1 MNHTSTTT
9 RVGAQQ
15 ACALPFAGMGAIA
28 AQPFFKPITRRALLA
43 AVNTAAKDLGLRS
56 SNLVVLDALLSFLAC
71 RDPHTKSERPITPLT
86 LLTVYASNDRLCQRA
101 KGLTDRQLRRH
112 FDKLESLGLVT
123 RRDSNNGKRFPI
135 KEGGRVIGAYGID
148 LSPLLSRAEEI
159 VELAR
164 KREAE
169 QEELRGLKARI
180 GKLLTACAS
189 ISLPIHAAERL
200 AGVRNMMRR
209 TSTSIVEIRSLL
221 AWLQSLITSGEG
233 TKVQQAEANNSSKV
247 TSCPR
252 SNPIKLTDTDGQN
265 VRHIE
270 PFKSET
276 QKKHA
281 TQITQW
287 TDLKS
292 VSAFFPE
299 EPRSHEAA
307 ISIIWSLGQMLGA
320 TTDTLAAGLKQ
331 IGIFEML
338 VRLNSIAEKSSEI
351 VSADRYLRYSFQA
364 LTR

>member
-1 MNHTSTTT
+1 MNHTSTTV
-9 RVGAQQ
+9 RVGAQKV
-15 ACALPFAGMGAIA
+15 CALPFAGMGAIA

-71 RDPHTKSERPITPLT
+71 RDPRTKSERPITPLT

-112 FDKLESLGLVT
+112 FDKMESLGLIT

-169 QEELRGLKARI
+169 QQELRGLKARI
-180 GKLLTACAS
+180 GKLLVPCGA
-189 ISLPIHAAERL
+189 LPLPDHVKERL
-200 AGVRNMMRR
+200 ANVRNILRR
-209 TSTSIVEIRSLL
+209 ASTTVVEIRSLL
-221 AWLQSLITSGEG
+221 TWMQGLIDTSKRE
-233 TKVQQAEANNSSKV
+233 AEIEHSREAAP
-247 TSCPR
+247 CQR
-252 SNPIKLTDTDGQN
+252 SNPIKMTATAGRN

-270 PFKSET
+270 PHKSET
-276 QKKHA
+276 KKIPA
-281 TQITQW
+281 AKIKNW
-287 TDLKS
+287 SDLRS

-299 EPRSHEAA
+299 EPESQEASV
-307 ISIIWSLGQMLGA
+307 SIIWSLGQMLGISKV
-320 TTDTLAAGLKQ
+320 TLADGLRE

-338 VRLNSIAEKSSEI
+338 CRLDSIAQKSAEI
-351 VSADRYLRYSFQA
+351 VSPDRYLRHSF
-364 LTR
+364 RRRSW

>member
-1 MNHTSTTT
+1 
-9 RVGAQQ
+9 
-15 ACALPFAGMGAIA
+15 MGAIA

-101 KGLTDRQLRRH
+101 KGLTDRQVRRH
-112 FDKLESLGLVT
+112 FDKLESLGLIT

-159 VELAR
+159 ENLAR
-164 KREAE
+164 QREAE

-180 GKLLTACAS
+180 GKLLAACGA
-189 ISLPIHAAERL
+189 ISLPSHMAERL
-200 AGVRNMMRR
+200 AGARNMMRR

-221 AWLQSLITSGEG
+221 TWLQNLITSSDGDKE
-233 TKVQQAEANNSSKV
+233 QQAETNNSTAAPSY
-247 TSCPR
+247 PR
-252 SNPIKLTDTDGQN
+252 SNPNKSTATDGQN

-270 PFKSET
+270 PHKSET
-276 QKKHA
+276 QKKA
-281 TQITQW
+281 STQIKRW
-287 TDLKS
+287 SDLRS

-299 EPRSHEAA
+299 EPRNHEAA

-320 TTDTLAAGLKQ
+320 TKATLADGLKQ
-331 IGIFEML
+331 IGIFGML
-338 VRLNSIAEKSSEI
+338 VRLNTIAEKSSEI
-351 VSADRYLRYSFQA
+351 ASPDRYLRCSFQ
-364 LTR
+364 TSRW